1 RFVAYPLGGRRAQ
14 PARDHRRG
22 CDPRLHL
29 GLERIFLA
37 AAAVAPDGEFRR
49 ADGPADV
56 HDPGGQSLGSAD
68 GGSHPRQPA
77 GAGDLPDPAA
87 AGDRRFHEIGNSL
100 MSAHAPE
107 RLIRLE
113 NAFNVRDLGGYAL
126 AGGGETA
133 WRAMLRGDGLHRLGE
148 NDVARLLD
156 NGLRTV
162 IDLRSGY
169 ELEREP
175 NPFRAHPVVRY
186 HNIALFD
193 ALSPIDIVLG
203 AQGSA
208 FELAARYRDAV
219 DHCSARIV
227 AVLEA
232 MVEADEG
239 AILFHCSAGKDRTGL
254 VAAILLVLA
263 GVDDDQVLDD

>member
-1 RFVAYPLGGRRAQ
+1 
-14 PARDHRRG
+14 
-22 CDPRLHL
+22 
-29 GLERIFLA
+29 
-37 AAAVAPDGEFRR
+37 
-49 ADGPADV
+49 
-56 HDPGGQSLGSAD
+56 
-68 GGSHPRQPA
+68 
-77 GAGDLPDPAA
+77 
-87 AGDRRFHEIGNSL
+87 

-133 WRAMLRGDGLHRLGE
+133 WRAMLRGDGLHRLSE

-162 IDLRSGY
+162 VDLRSGY

-175 NPFRAHPVVRY
+175 NPFRAHPAVRY

-193 ALSPIDIVLG
+193 ALSPVDIVLATG
-203 AQGSA
+203 DGV
-208 FELAARYRDAV
+208 FDMAARYRDAV

-227 AVLEA
+227 AVLKVMA
-232 MVEADEG
+232 EADEG

-263 GVDDDQVLDD
+263 GVDDDQVLDDYALTAKLATPLIEQFRARALARGADPRFVEGFLSSEPATMRSTLDHVASVHGGVPAYLERAGADASTLASLRRRLSRGMEAAIS

>member
-1 RFVAYPLGGRRAQ
+1 
-14 PARDHRRG
+14 
-22 CDPRLHL
+22 
-29 GLERIFLA
+29 
-37 AAAVAPDGEFRR
+37 
-49 ADGPADV
+49 
-56 HDPGGQSLGSAD
+56 
-68 GGSHPRQPA
+68 
-77 GAGDLPDPAA
+77 
-87 AGDRRFHEIGNSL
+87 

-156 NGLRTV
+156 HGLRTV

-208 FELAARYRDAV
+208 FDMAARYRDAV

-263 GVDDDQVLDD
+263 GVDDDQVLDDYALTAKLATPLIEQFRARALARGADPRFVEGFLSSEPATMRSTLDHIANTYGGVQTYLEHAGADAAMLAGVRRRLLTDAPHAVS